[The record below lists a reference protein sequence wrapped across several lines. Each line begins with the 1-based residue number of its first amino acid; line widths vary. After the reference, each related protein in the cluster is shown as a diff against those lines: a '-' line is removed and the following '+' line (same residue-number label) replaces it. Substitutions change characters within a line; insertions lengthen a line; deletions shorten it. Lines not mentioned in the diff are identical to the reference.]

1 MELFYE
7 GIVIGDKEIQHES
20 LHTSSY
26 LSSQKEQNES
36 FSVGIPEW
44 LSDIS
49 KNWTG
54 LEVLSSNVS
63 LPYFK
68 LNTSHYSD
76 GIRKVHKLNIGFDKL
91 KETGEKSLFIWFKAW
106 KRKRDHRSNDS
117 TSPITD

>member
-54 LEVLSSNVS
+54 LEELLSSNVS

-68 LNTSHYSD
+68 LTTSHFSD
-76 GIRKVHKLNIGFDKL
+76 GMRKVHKLNIGFDKL
-91 KETGEKSLFIWFKAW
+91 
-106 KRKRDHRSNDS
+106 RDRGKKLVHLV
-117 TSPITD
+117 